1 MCRAMSDPYGD
12 VPNPLANTQ
21 IGPLN
26 IGCFLFIVPLAAL
39 AVAIFALHWPWWG
52 DVLIPIV
59 TVVVLAGAA
68 RLYEDQQR
76 EAWIR
81 RHPEVMKKPPPS

>member
-1 MCRAMSDPYGD
+1 MSDPYDD
-12 VPNPLANTQ
+12 VPKPLGAMM

-26 IGCFLFIVPLAAL
+26 IGCFLVIIPVIAL

-52 DVLIPIV
+52 DVLAPIV
-59 TVVVLAGAA
+59 TVVVLAGGA
-68 RLYEDQQR
+68 RLHEDQQR

-81 RHPEVMKKPPPS
+81 RHPEVMKKPPSLS

>member
-1 MCRAMSDPYGD
+1 MMVGPMS
-12 VPNPLANTQ
+12 
-21 IGPLN
+21 
-26 IGCFLFIVPLAAL
+26 IGCFLFIIPVIAL

-52 DVLIPIV
+52 DVLAPIA
-59 TVVVLAGAA
+59 TIVVLAGAA

-81 RHPEVMKKPPPS
+81 RHPEVMKKPPLS